1 MSNEASVEVGEEV
14 GAGDDGGGGE
24 EELELEGREEVHL
37 PTTGSFM
44 TGVIKDHW

>member
-1 MSNEASVEVGEEV
+1 MSKEASVEVGEEV

-24 EELELEGREEVHL
+24 ELELEGREGVQL

-44 TGVIKDHW
+44 PGVIKDHW